1 MEATLDRIKTA
12 RDAGYSDDEIYA
24 HLGSKDAR
32 FSKAQEAGYT
42 LDEVGSFLSR
52 KEPVQSDASFRNS
65 PDAPPAPIS
74 DAPYRQ
80 IRQELKDE
88 EKSQPLSDMVMR
100 AVAGTAKAGLQT
112 AAGVLNLAD
121 YTPQMQ
127 VNKLMGSDTLDR
139 EVKSFIRDAADRT
152 DESYYV
158 EKNFDKKLASEIIGA
173 GTSLVPIIA
182 SGPGGVAGQVIAGA
196 ALAGESARKEAEVG
210 GADELQQQKAFL
222 VNAAVGAATEKLLGL
237 PATLRSITAAAR
249 NTAVKGAARE
259 IAQETLKGFGR
270 EGTQEVFQEVS
281 KDLEAKFISAY
292 DPERNAFDTKKLTK
306 TFLIGGLLGGVVGG
320 GGRAAV
326 EIQGAIDA
334 RATEKA
340 ETEITEN
347 LPEAALDAGTGPI
360 DASLES
366 IAQAT
371 PPPFP
376 STPPPLPVKAEEAP
390 VAPPAQEAPK
400 TEIPRLSTIQIDAEG
415 NPVKDDQGKYVQ
427 VYADTGEVVETRKQ
441 GVPEPQANP
450 AQEGE
455 VTPEPAEAFKPFMA
469 QAVEAAKAAGAID
482 PEAAAQ
488 EAWVDVSRQVTEGK
502 SNLDNPKALLT
513 LAAKRKAFEQVKAEE
528 AQKRGG
534 GKVGSLNE
542 PDLSGRTV
550 EETQGTPIG
559 PRAETIAEED
569 ATRIQAKLDSLPPL
583 QAASI
588 RGMAEGLSDAE
599 IAAQNNTSEGAVK
612 QARLRGRKAMRA
624 FIQKEGIGQSM
635 GPGAAASSEVLAK
648 FEEKAFGKRLSED
661 EALNPELREDLSSG
675 YYEIPNRVTVDQANE
690 LIDTVP
696 EKQLLRLVT
705 DEDSGASYADRVT
718 VGLVMMRKLNE
729 RFKSQKQTDPE
740 AARETLQDA
749 IDMGEASSE
758 LGLRLGQGVQSFAI
772 WNKLSPEGKLIA
784 TQRAVKK
791 ARNRHKK
798 DNKTE
803 IEEITSAV
811 NQVNAETASKVAN
824 SKKVKAAIKG
834 AEPEQEAKGV
844 KEPEERRPAALDK
857 SVWGQYENSAIKN
870 LESALFGKASQPP
883 PIQDFTTRLV
893 SALRSKL
900 PQKERTSSKLTDEQ
914 IIREAI
920 TNFDKYQQVWQDT
933 ANSLKLKYGDNP
945 NVLMKLDEIFG
956 PAFKEPFSRQ
966 TVRNL
971 ISKKLKEDEI
981 KLSSLIEKHYS
992 NTERAGRD
1000 LAEKISTSLGIP
1012 AEQAAK
1018 VAAAVEQ
1025 EFAVMATQKK
1035 AQALAALLKSG
1046 NKIIKKT
1053 GTEKIIAASNKGAL
1067 TDQTFYDAVSESL
1080 GLPTFNPDHAAKIMH
1095 LAELAEQAPEGMPK
1109 EDAEF
1114 ELNKYIASIK
1124 GFKASDLL
1132 IGVYYG
1138 NILSGTGTQAVNL
1151 FDTALNVISEVNTLA
1166 LSDPKAASTM
1176 MSGLI
1181 RGLDNGRFDAV
1192 VALTKGRRISDGK
1205 FVDTPYLMEVAQFGK
1220 EGVPI
1225 NVTGKASALTKAFA
1239 EKASYLN
1246 AYKYVQ
1252 RAMSAS
1258 DSLMFRSAQ
1267 EAKASQI
1274 AFDMAYNSG
1283 LRGEALSSEIDRIL
1297 ALDRAEEFL
1306 AQAEREGYTG
1316 STARARAT
1324 ELMIM
1329 ARPEGLNKD
1338 STEFASESTYNYK
1351 PYGLAGSISASIEKF
1366 AIERPVLKAFVVPF
1380 TRIVANIVNRGLNN
1394 SPYGYIR
1401 AFKGRSGTHV
1411 FTDQQRQAMLVRA
1424 NVAVAALS
1432 TLGVLHALGIIA
1444 INGQGPNDPE
1454 KRKQLRETGWKPYSI
1469 KIGDTYLSYSMLPVG
1484 MSLAVMGNFFDGQK
1498 YNELG
1503 QKDGIQRV
1511 QYAFTS
1517 ILSTIFSQSF
1527 LSGLTPIFDA
1537 ISGKN
1542 PGGSISAGNR
1552 IVSQTATGVAIPF
1565 ASLVKD
1571 VNQFFDPSL
1580 RKPKNFLQALISEIP
1595 FARTALRPSVNALGE
1610 KIDIGRFRALNRFGS
1625 RQKDDKAWKL
1635 VADKN
1640 LRVPVPGPFFTE
1652 PEKDYEY
1659 NQTVGK
1665 KIKAWLER
1673 NESYLRGKTTT
1684 EAQESL
1690 DGFSDKTRKEVRQA
1704 ILFQGGKKKL
1714 KKGEVPK
1721 TSAVDLMYSGK

>member
-12 RDAGYSDDEIYA
+12 RNAGYSDDEIYA
-24 HLGSKDAR
+24 HLGSKDTR

-52 KEPVQSDASFRNS
+52 KEPVQADASFRNS

-127 VNKLMGSDTLDR
+127 VNKLMGSDALDR

-249 NTAVKGAARE
+249 NTAVKGAAKE

-270 EGTQEVFQEVS
+270 EGTQEVLQEVS

-334 RATEKA
+334 RAEAK
-340 ETEITEN
+340 ITEN

-360 DASLES
+360 DASLEA

-376 STPPPLPVKAEEAP
+376 STPPPLPVKAEETP
-390 VAPPAQEAPK
+390 VTPPAQEAPQ

-427 VYADTGEVVETRKQ
+427 VYADTGEVVEKGKQ
-441 GVPEPQANP
+441 GVQEPQASR
-450 AQEGE
+450 ATQEQ
-455 VTPEPAEAFKPFMA
+455 VEPAEAFKPFLA

-534 GKVGSLNE
+534 GQVGSLNE

-569 ATRIQAKLDSLPPL
+569 STRIQAKLDSLPPL

-612 QARLRGRKAMRA
+612 QARLRGRKAMQA

-661 EALNPELREDLSSG
+661 ESLESEIREDLSSG

-740 AARETLQDA
+740 AARQTLQDA

-784 TQRAVKK
+784 VQRAVKK

-798 DNKTE
+798 DNQAE
-803 IEEITSAV
+803 I
-811 NQVNAETASKVAN
+811 
-824 SKKVKAAIKG
+824 
-834 AEPEQEAKGV
+834 
-844 KEPEERRPAALDK
+844 
-857 SVWGQYENSAIKN
+857 
-870 LESALFGKASQPP
+870 
-883 PIQDFTTRLV
+883 
-893 SALRSKL
+893 
-900 PQKERTSSKLTDEQ
+900 
-914 IIREAI
+914 
-920 TNFDKYQQVWQDT
+920 
-933 ANSLKLKYGDNP
+933 
-945 NVLMKLDEIFG
+945 
-956 PAFKEPFSRQ
+956 
-966 TVRNL
+966 
-971 ISKKLKEDEI
+971 DEI
-981 KLSSLIEKHYS
+981 KDVLNAPNTSPATKKANFEKLTKKNKTARKAKNKAKELIKESENGPITDKQLY
-992 NTERAGRD
+992 D
-1000 LAEKISTSLGIP
+1000 KISKDLGLLELTP
-1012 AEQAAK
+1012 EQAA
-1018 VAAAVEQ
+1018 Q
-1025 EFAVMATQKK
+1025 I
-1035 AQALAALLKSG
+1035 L
-1046 NKIIKKT
+1046 
-1053 GTEKIIAASNKGAL
+1053 
-1067 TDQTFYDAVSESL
+1067 
-1080 GLPTFNPDHAAKIMH
+1080 H

-1151 FDTALNVISEVNTLA
+1151 ADTALNVVSEVNTLA
-1166 LSDPKAASTM
+1166 LSDPKAASAI
-1176 MSGLI
+1176 MSGMI

-1192 VALTKGRRISDGK
+1192 VAFTKGRRISDGK
-1205 FVDTPYLMEVAQFGK
+1205 FVDTPYLMEVARFGK

-1324 ELMIM
+1324 ELMII

-1338 STEFASESTYNYK
+1338 STEFASEATYNYK

-1366 AIERPVLKAFVVPF
+1366 GQEYPVLKAFVVPF
-1380 TRIVANIVNRGLNN
+1380 TRIVANVFNRGLNN

-1401 AFKGRSGTHV
+1401 ALRGKSGSHV
-1411 FTDQQRQAMLVRA
+1411 FTDSQRQAMLVRA
-1424 NVAVAALS
+1424 NVSVAALS

-1444 INGQGPNDPE
+1444 ISGQGPTDPE

-1469 KIGDTYLSYSMLPVG
+1469 KIGDTYFSYSMLPVG
-1484 MSLAVMGNFFDGQK
+1484 MSLAVMGNFLDGQK

-1503 QKDGIQRV
+1503 QKDGLQRL

-1517 ILSTIFSQSF
+1517 VGSTLFSQSF
-1527 LSGLTPIFDA
+1527 LSGLTPIFDL

-1542 PGGSISAGNR
+1542 PGGAVSAGNR

-1571 VNQFFDPSL
+1571 VNQLFDPSL
-1580 RKPKNFLQALISEIP
+1580 RKPKNFLQALISDIP
-1595 FARTALRPSVNALGE
+1595 FVRTALRPSINALGE
-1610 KIDIGRFRALNRFGS
+1610 EINVGRFRLLNRFGS

-1659 NQTVGK
+1659 NQKVGK
-1665 KIKAWLER
+1665 KIKAWMEE
-1673 NESYLRGKTTT
+1673 NEDYLRGKTTT

-1690 DGFSDKTRKEVRQA
+1690 EGFSDKTRKEVRQS